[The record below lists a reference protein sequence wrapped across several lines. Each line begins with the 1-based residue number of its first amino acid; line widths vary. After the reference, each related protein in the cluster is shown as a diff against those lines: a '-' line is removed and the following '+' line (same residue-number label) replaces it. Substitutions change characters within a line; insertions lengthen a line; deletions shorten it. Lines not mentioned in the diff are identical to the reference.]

1 MIITHFGVSRQK
13 WRFIDK
19 YRYQHK
25 EFELIGIT
33 SFSGGPCD
41 YWENIDYNISTGK
54 IIYSNEV
61 EDCDT
66 GEAKIIKREKET
78 FYFKLRKKPLLQNRN
93 EVSTR
98 IFSPKYKMELL
109 NL

>member
-66 GEAKIIKREKET
+66 GEAKIIKRENET